1 VLNVILLTHCI
12 RFRSEYSLPDGRPLL
27 VTIRRRPVWTFSKK
41 VQNVTDGSIFRSVFS
56 LALPA
61 VLGMFMEFALTVT
74 DYFWVGHLG
83 AIAQDALTTSMV
95 VIWTIFSAI
104 SLITVGVTATVSRNM
119 GRHDYRQAAHFTR
132 QGLELAVSVGLLFSV
147 VGYIAAPRLLAFM
160 DSSPATLQ
168 AGTAYLRVFFVSA
181 CFYFIMETIFAAF
194 RATGDTRTP
203 TFIGAGFVL
212 LNMALDPLLI
222 FGWGPIPALG
232 LVGASLATAISV
244 FCGMSVALLL
254 VWKGKLGFKVTLLPR
269 LRPVWNSWL
278 RIARIG
284 LPIASQQLV
293 FVIVYW
299 FLIKIVHVYGPS
311 AGAAM
316 GIGNR
321 MESFSFLTCYGFAMA
336 AATVVG
342 QNLGAGKPDRA
353 ARGAWTATG
362 IGVAVTFVM
371 SAIFILLPEHIAG
384 VFTDDPQVLR
394 IASDYLIIL
403 GLSQITMAI
412 EIVLEGAFGGAGDT
426 IPPMVVLI
434 PGAIARIPLAYYLAF
449 TLDWGIN
456 GVWWTLTITTTIKAI
471 ILAIWFS
478 RGRWKLKQV

>member
-1 VLNVILLTHCI
+1 MDIVN
-12 RFRSEYSLPDGRPLL
+12 R
-27 VTIRRRPVWTFSKK
+27 K
-41 VQNVTDGSIFRSVFS
+41 VENVTSGSIFRSVFS

-61 VLGMFMEFALTVT
+61 VIGMFMEFALTVT
-74 DYFWVGHLG
+74 DYFWVGRLG
-83 AIAQDALTTSMV
+83 AVAQDALTTSMV

-104 SLITVGVTATVSRNM
+104 SLVTVGVTATVSRYM
-119 GRHDYRQAAHFTR
+119 GKRDYLLASHFTR
-132 QGLELAVSVGLLFSV
+132 QGLEFSAATALLFSV
-147 VGYIAAPRLLAFM
+147 IGFIVTPALLAFM
-160 DSSPATLQ
+160 DSSPATLE
-168 AGTAYLRVFFVSA
+168 AGTAYLRVFFISA
-181 CFYFIMETIFAAF
+181 SFYFIVETIFAAF

-203 TFIGAGFVL
+203 TFIGTGFVL
-212 LNMALDPLLI
+212 LNMLLDPLFI

-232 LVGASLATAISV
+232 LAGASLATAISV
-244 FCGMSVALLL
+244 FCGMSVALYL
-254 VWKGKLGFKVTLLPR
+254 VNKGRLGFELPLTLR
-269 LRPVWNSWL
+269 LRPVWNDWL

-293 FVIVYW
+293 FVVVYW

-321 MESFSFLTCYGFAMA
+321 MESLSFLTCYGFAMA
-336 AATVVG
+336 ASTVVG

-362 IGVAVTFVM
+362 IGIGLTLVM
-371 SAIFILLPEHIAG
+371 SAVFILFPKYIAG
-384 VFTDDPQVLR
+384 FFTDDPRVLE
-394 IASDYLIIL
+394 IAADYLIIL
-403 GLSQITMAI
+403 GLSQVTMAV

-434 PGAIARIPLAYYLAF
+434 PGAIVRIPLAYFLAF

-456 GVWWTLTITTTIKAI
+456 GVWWTLTITTTVKAI
-471 ILAIWFS
+471 ILAIWFH
-478 RGRWKLKQV
+478 RGNWKLKQV

>member
-1 VLNVILLTHCI
+1 MDIVN
-12 RFRSEYSLPDGRPLL
+12 
-27 VTIRRRPVWTFSKK
+27 KK
-41 VQNVTDGSIFRSVFS
+41 VESVTSGSIFRSVFS

-61 VLGMFMEFALTVT
+61 VIGMFMEFALTVT

-83 AIAQDALTTSMV
+83 AVAQDALTTSMV

-104 SLITVGVTATVSRNM
+104 SLVTVGVTATVSRHM
-119 GRHDYRQAAHFTR
+119 GKRDYLLASQFTR
-132 QGLELAVSVGLLFSV
+132 QGLELSATIALLFSV
-147 VGYIAAPRLLAFM
+147 VGFVATPALLAFM
-160 DSSPATLQ
+160 DSSPATLE
-168 AGTAYLRVFFVSA
+168 AGTAYLRVFFMSA
-181 CFYFIMETIFAAF
+181 SFYFIVETIFAAF

-212 LNMALDPLLI
+212 LNMLLDPLFI
-222 FGWGPIPALG
+222 FGWGPIPPLG
-232 LVGASLATAISV
+232 LAGASLATAISV
-244 FCGMSVALLL
+244 FCGMSVALYL
-254 VWKGKLGFKVTLLPR
+254 VSKGRLGFELPLTLR
-269 LRPVWNSWL
+269 LRPIWNDWL

-293 FVIVYW
+293 FVVVYW

-321 MESFSFLTCYGFAMA
+321 MESLSFLTCYGFAMA
-336 AATVVG
+336 ASTVVG

-362 IGVAVTFVM
+362 IGIGLTLVM
-371 SAIFILLPEHIAG
+371 SAVFILFPKYIAG
-384 VFTDDPQVLR
+384 FFTDDPTVLQ
-394 IASDYLIIL
+394 IAADYLIIL
-403 GLSQITMAI
+403 GLSQVTMAV

-434 PGAIARIPLAYYLAF
+434 PGAIVRIPLAYFLAF

-471 ILAIWFS
+471 ILAIWFH
-478 RGRWKLKQV
+478 RGGWKLKQI